1 MMISGLKLV
10 PLKSIPA
17 STFDYG
23 HVTVVVIWLRLEE
36 MIPQAQTPVTALPRA
51 KGLALA
57 KAYFALTKPRVI
69 ELLLITTIP
78 VMILAQRGIPEL
90 WLVLATFIGG
100 AMSAGSANAFNC
112 IIDTDIDKIM
122 GRTKNRP
129 LVTGQ
134 LSSLQAKV
142 FATVLGVVSVLWLG
156 FFVNWLSAGL
166 ALAAELFYIFIY
178 TLLLKRRTSQ
188 NIVWG
193 GAAGAMPVLI
203 GFSAVTDSLSWSA
216 AALFL
221 IIFLWTPPHYW
232 PLSIKYKDDY
242 QAAGVP
248 MLPVVANPN
257 RVALE
262 IVIYS
267 YAMVLS
273 TFLLIPIAPMGLIY
287 TAVALLGGAW
297 FIFEAHLLQKN
308 TKAGIE
314 NNPMRLF
321 HISISYL
328 TVLFIAIGV
337 DPLLFVKLF

>member
-1 MMISGLKLV
+1 
-10 PLKSIPA
+10 
-17 STFDYG
+17 
-23 HVTVVVIWLRLEE
+23 

-57 KAYFALTKPRVI
+57 KAYLALTKPRVI

-78 VMILAQRGIPEL
+78 VMILAQRGIPEV

-203 GFSAVTDSLSWSA
+203 GFSAVTNSLSWSA

-287 TAVALLGGAW
+287 TAVAVLGGAW
-297 FIFEAHLLQKN
+297 FIFEAHLLQKK